1 MQRLAIG
8 FRVMLVAVAAL
19 AVSDGFAQSGT
30 FGRGRMSIAGRPDWS
45 SIAPSSSP
53 MRATGAPL
61 TGVSVTVGADMP
73 SMPMMHN
80 VKPVKAVAGA
90 EPGTYHSR
98 IELEM
103 SGAWAVKI
111 DLAGPVR
118 DRVIKSIRVE

>member
-8 FRVMLVAVAAL
+8 SRVILATVAVL

-30 FGRGRMSIAGRPDWS
+30 V
-45 SIAPSSSP
+45 
-53 MRATGAPL
+53 RARTSVDCRSVGLELDCTIKLTDAKTGAPL

-80 VKPVKAVAGA
+80 VMPVKAVAGT

-98 IELEM
+98 LELEM

-118 DRVIKSIRVE
+118 DRVIKSVRVE